1 MQHAVHNGMLY
12 VYVYCRIKLYQRRMK
27 EKNIYITNIV
37 TSKTETPLMQQKQQG
52 SFFISDYQ
60 HNKK

>member
-27 EKNIYITNIV
+27 EKKYSQNIV
-37 TSKTETPLMQQKQQG
+37 TSKTETPLMQQKQ
-52 SFFISDYQ
+52 
-60 HNKK
+60 